1 MYNNVIHILRKDYTH
16 MTLLKA
22 FRLPSG
28 LVNRL
33 SSLAKATHR
42 SETFYVTNALAH
54 YLEEY
59 ADAQIAK
66 DRFND
71 PKSKIITGTQL
82 RKQLGV

>member
-1 MYNNVIHILRKDYTH
+1 
-16 MTLLKA
+16 MTQLKA

-33 SSLAKATHR
+33 ASLAKATHR
-42 SETFYVTNALAH
+42 SETFYVSDALAH
-54 YLEEY
+54 YLEDY

-71 PKSKIITGTQL
+71 PRSRIISGSEL
-82 RKQLGV
+82 RKKLGV

>member
-1 MYNNVIHILRKDYTH
+1 

-22 FRLPSG
+22 FRLPAG

-33 SSLAKATHR
+33 TLLAKATHR
-42 SETFYVTNALAH
+42 SETFYVTDALAH
-54 YLEEY
+54 YLEDY

-71 PKSKIITGTQL
+71 PKSRIISGVEL